1 MAKIYKYQ
9 KTTDTFTTYTIIEPD
24 YEEENE
30 QVTELCTID
39 GTTYISVPES
49 LKLPEQPE
57 QIFLEAVTLTAE
69 VQEKLKRAST
79 HIGLINQRV
88 QEKIRTQY
96 SLEDEL
102 QILRR
107 RNEDVV
113 KFSGYDVFIK
123 ECCIW
128 GDDEKTK
135 LGLGSSDLEKQ
146 GIWR

>member
-9 KTTDTFTTYTIIEPD
+9 KVTDTFTTYTVIEPD

-30 QVTELCTID
+30 QVTELCTVD
-39 GTTYISVPES
+39 GMTYISVPES

-57 QIFLEAVTLTAE
+57 QISLEAVTLTAE
-69 VQEKLKRAST
+69 IQEKLKRAST

-102 QILRR
+102 QILRM

-123 ECCIW
+123 ECCTW
-128 GDDEKTK
+128 GDGEKTK
-135 LGLGSSDLEKQ
+135 LGLGSSDLEK
-146 GIWR
+146 